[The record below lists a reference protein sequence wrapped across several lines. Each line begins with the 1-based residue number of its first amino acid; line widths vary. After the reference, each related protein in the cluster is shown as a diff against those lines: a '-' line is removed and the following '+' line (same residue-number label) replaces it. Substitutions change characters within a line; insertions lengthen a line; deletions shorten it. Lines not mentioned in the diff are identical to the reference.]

1 MFPSKRLSAFVA
13 AVLAVAAN
21 AQSSGSTTTST
32 TSSAASST
40 SSAPASSAMSSS
52 AMSSSV
58 ISSTSSTIPPTETG
72 RSTLPISSY
81 PFTPYPTP
89 SDPPPLTGV
98 FPSASPLNPPAVSSD
113 PTIVPDFGPAWAE
126 AWSKAQALVSSLSM
140 EGKVNIT
147 TGNFWMGGL
156 CVGNINPISDN
167 GTYFPGLCLQDSPLG
182 VRYTDFVTAF
192 PAGINAAATWNRA
205 LIRQR
210 GAYMG
215 AEFKAKGV
223 NVALGPMM
231 NMGRNPE
238 GGRNWEGFGADPF
251 LSGASAYETIL
262 GMQSSGVQATAKHYI
277 NNEQEWKRTQE
288 SSNVDD
294 RTEHEIYLAPF
305 LKSVMAGVAS
315 VMCSYNLI
323 NDTYACENDRTLNQ
337 ILKTEFGFQGY
348 IQSDWSATMST
359 LSAVAGLDMT
369 MPGDITFG
377 SGTSYF
383 GGNLTAFV
391 MNGTI
396 AASRLD
402 DMATRIAASWYFL
415 GQDQPGYPNEDHYEL
430 VRQMGA
436 SSAVLLKNNGVLP
449 LKNIRS
455 YSIIGSDAGP
465 GLLGPN
471 GYSDRGGDDGVLAM
485 GWGSGSDQFPY
496 LITPLEAIQ
505 ARARLNRSSVNW
517 VLNDYDYSLVQ
528 STVAEQNVAIVF
540 VNADS
545 GEGYINVGG
554 NLGDRNN
561 LTAWHGGDALIL
573 AVAGANNNTIVVT
586 HSVGPLIIEPWVD
599 HPNVTAILWAGIAG
613 QEVGNAL
620 VDVLFGDWNPSGR
633 LPYTIAKNASDYPS
647 EPIDGGAAAAILK
660 VDYNEGLFIDYR
672 WFDAMNI
679 TPRYEFGYGLS
690 YSTFEYSKLCI
701 TPVANVDSYDAAA
714 IANWEA
720 GLPSPWGAGSST
732 AFWLHTPAYTITFDL
747 TNTGAYYGGEIPQ
760 LYVHFPTDSGEP
772 PSVLKG
778 FTNANLNPGETQSVT
793 ISISRYDLSI
803 WDVAAQSWVKP
814 AGNITFTV
822 GASSRDGRLYG
833 TVPV

>member
-1 MFPSKRLSAFVA
+1 MFPSKSLFVA
-13 AVLAVAAN
+13 AVLFVSAN
-21 AQSSGSTTTST
+21 AQSSGSSTTST
-32 TSSAASST
+32 TTTSST
-40 SSAPASSAMSSS
+40 
-52 AMSSSV
+52 
-58 ISSTSSTIPPTETG
+58 TSTIPPTETG
-72 RSTLPISSY
+72 RITLPISSY
-81 PFTPYPTP
+81 PFTRFPTP
-89 SDPPPLTGV
+89 SGPPPITGV
-98 FPSASPLNPPAVSSD
+98 FPSASPLDPPAVSSD

-126 AWSKAQALVSSLSM
+126 AWSKAQAFVSTLSM
-140 EGKVNIT
+140 DGKVNLV
-147 TGNFWMGGL
+147 TGVFLESIL
-156 CVGNINPISDN
+156 CVGNIAAISGN

-182 VRYTDFVTAF
+182 VRFTDFVTAF
-192 PAGINAAATWNRA
+192 PAGINAAATWNRE
-205 LIRQR
+205 LIRHR
-210 GAYMG
+210 GVYMG
-215 AEFKAKGV
+215 AGHKGKGV
-223 NVALGPMM
+223 NVALGPMI

-251 LSGASAYETIL
+251 LSGVAAYETVL
-262 GMQSSGVQATAKHYI
+262 GMQSSGVQACAKHYI
-277 NNEQEWKRTQE
+277 NFEEAWYLTEE

-294 RTEHEIYLAPF
+294 RTEHEIYLQPF

-348 IQSDWSATMST
+348 VMSDWSATMST

-369 MPGDITFG
+369 MPGDITMD
-377 SGTSYF
+377 SNNSYF
-383 GGNLTAFV
+383 GANLTAFV
-391 MNGTI
+391 NNGTI

-402 DMATRIAASWYFL
+402 DMATRIVAGWYFL
-415 GQDQPGYPNEDHYEL
+415 QQDQPGYPNVSFNSYDALDSHNLHIDVQDDHYEL

-436 SSAVLLKNNGVLP
+436 SSTVLLKNNGVLP

-455 YSIIGSDAGP
+455 YSIVGSDAGP

-471 GYSDRGGDDGVLAM
+471 GYTDRSGDDGVLAM
-485 GWGSGSDQFPY
+485 GWGSGTTQFPY

-505 ARARLNRSSVNW
+505 ARARVNRSSVNW
-517 VLNDYDYSLVQ
+517 FLNDFDYTGVQ
-528 STVAEQNVAIVF
+528 STVAEQDVAIVF

-545 GEGYINVGG
+545 GEGYITVAG
-554 NLGDRNN
+554 NYGDRNN
-561 LTAWHGGDALIL
+561 LTAWHGGDQLIL
-573 AVAGANNNTIVVT
+573 AVASANNNTIVVT

-613 QEVGNAL
+613 QEVGNAIA
-620 VDVLFGDWNPSGR
+620 DVLFGDWNPSGR

-647 EPIDGGAAAAILK
+647 EPIHGGGPTSILK
-660 VDYNEGLFIDYR
+660 IDYSEGLFVDYR

-690 YSTFEYSKLCI
+690 YSTFEYSNLCI
-701 TPVANVDSYDAAA
+701 TPVANVDSYDAGA
-714 IANWEA
+714 ITNWEA
-720 GLPSPWGAGSST
+720 GLPSLWGVGSST

-747 TNTGAYYGGEIPQ
+747 TNTGVYYGGEIPQ

-778 FTNANLNPGETQSVT
+778 FTNANLSPGETQSVT
-793 ISISRYDLSI
+793 ISVSRYDLSI
-803 WDVAAQSWVKP
+803 WDIGAQSWVKP
-814 AGNITFTV
+814 NGTITFTV

>member
-1 MFPSKRLSAFVA
+1 
-13 AVLAVAAN
+13 
-21 AQSSGSTTTST
+21 
-32 TSSAASST
+32 
-40 SSAPASSAMSSS
+40 
-52 AMSSSV
+52 
-58 ISSTSSTIPPTETG
+58 
-72 RSTLPISSY
+72 
-81 PFTPYPTP
+81 
-89 SDPPPLTGV
+89 
-98 FPSASPLNPPAVSSD
+98 
-113 PTIVPDFGPAWAE
+113 
-126 AWSKAQALVSSLSM
+126 M

-147 TGNFWMGGL
+147 TGVFWATDL
-156 CVGNINPISDN
+156 CVGNIAPQTGN

-215 AEFKAKGV
+215 AEFKGKGV

-251 LSGASAYETIL
+251 LSGAAAYETVL
-262 GMQSSGVQATAKHYI
+262 GMQSSGVQACAKHYI
-277 NNEQEWKRTQE
+277 NNEQEWYRTQE

-294 RTEHEIYLAPF
+294 RTEHEIYLPPF

-348 IQSDWSATMST
+348 VMSDWTATMST

-369 MPGDITFG
+369 MPGGVGFG
-377 SGTSYF
+377 DNYSYF
-383 GGNLTAFV
+383 GANLTAFV
-391 MNGTI
+391 DNGTI

-402 DMATRIAASWYFL
+402 DMATRIVASWYFL
-415 GQDQPGYPNEDHYEL
+415 GQDQPGYPNVSFSAFDTTDYHNLHIDVQEDHYEL
-430 VRQMGA
+430 VREMGA
-436 SSAVLLKNNGVLP
+436 SSTVLLKNNGVLP

-485 GWGSGSDQFPY
+485 GWGSGTDQFPY

-517 VLNDYDYSLVQ
+517 VLNDFDYTLVQ
-528 STVAEQNVAIVF
+528 STVAEQDVAIVF
-540 VNADS
+540 VNSDS
-545 GEGYINVGG
+545 GEGYITVGG
-554 NLGDRNN
+554 NYGDRNN
-561 LTAWHGGDALIL
+561 LTAWHGGDQLIL
-573 AVAGANNNTIVVT
+573 AVAAANNNTIVVT

-613 QEVGNAL
+613 QEVGNSL

-647 EPIDGGAAAAILK
+647 EPIDGATTNIIR

-690 YSTFEYSKLCI
+690 YSTFEYSNLCI
-701 TPVANVDSYDAAA
+701 TPVANADSYDAAA

-720 GLPSPWGAGSST
+720 GLPSLWGEGSST
-732 AFWLHTPAYTITFDL
+732 AFWLHTPAYTVTFDL

-778 FTNANLNPGETQSVT
+778 FTNANLNPGETQSIT
-793 ISISRYDLSI
+793 ISIARYDLSI